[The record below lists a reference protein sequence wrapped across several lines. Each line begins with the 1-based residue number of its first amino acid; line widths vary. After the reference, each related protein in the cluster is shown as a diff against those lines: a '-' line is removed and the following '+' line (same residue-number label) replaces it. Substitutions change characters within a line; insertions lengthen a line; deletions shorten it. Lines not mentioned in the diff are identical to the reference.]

1 MNGFLLLIPFFLIR
15 FGLMAWLDRAALARA
30 AHFAPMQG
38 RERAAHL
45 VYQLANAGIL
55 LYPLFLTVPVEL
67 CWPTAV
73 GAALYLGGL
82 ALCAASV
89 ICFARPDARGL
100 NQNGV
105 YRYSRNP
112 MYLAYFLCFAGMAV
126 LTRSWGLF
134 ALVLVFQVCT
144 HWVILAEER
153 ECLARFGEPYRQ
165 YMEQV
170 RRYL

>member
-1 MNGFLLLIPFFLIR
+1 MNGFLLLAPFFLIR
-15 FGLMAWLDRAALARA
+15 FGLMAWLDHASLARA
-30 AHFAPMQG
+30 AHFAPMRG
-38 RERAAHL
+38 GERAAYL

-55 LYPLFLTVPVEL
+55 LYPLFLTVPAEL
-67 CWPTAV
+67 SWPTAA

-82 ALCAASV
+82 ALCSASV
-89 ICFARPDARGL
+89 ICLARPDARGL
-100 NQNGV
+100 NRNGV

-126 LTRSWGLF
+126 LTRSWGLL
-134 ALVLVFQVCT
+134 ALVLVFQVCA
-144 HWVILAEER
+144 HQVILAEER

>member
-1 MNGFLLLIPFFLIR
+1 MLRWP
-15 FGLMAWLDRAALARA
+15 APP
-30 AHFAPMQG
+30 HFAPMRG
-38 RERAAHL
+38 GERAAYL

-55 LYPLFLTVPVEL
+55 LYPLFLTVPAEL
-67 CWPTAV
+67 SWPTAA

-100 NQNGV
+100 NRNGV
-105 YRYSRNP
+105 YRYSCNP

-134 ALVLVFQVCT
+134 ALVLVLQVCA
-144 HWVILAEER
+144 HRVILAEER
-153 ECLARFGEPYRQ
+153 ECLARFGEAYRQ
-165 YMEQV
+165 YLEQV